1 MSGPVLVCFAVR
13 QEAGFFLKLVRG
25 RNDVHVL
32 ITGMGARNAERE
44 VRGAL
49 DRVSPRTVFS
59 SGFAGALNPDLRVGD
74 VLFNVATTRSC
85 LLPRLNSLGA
95 KPATFLC
102 ERRVA
107 STVQE
112 KLALRARS
120 GCDVVEMESKIISEV
135 CASHGIECVTLR
147 AVSDSAHEDLPLDF
161 NALMTSE
168 QRLSPVRLA
177 FAIAGAPQKIP
188 ALVRLG
194 KNSALA
200 AEQLARVLSALV

>member
-1 MSGPVLVCFAVR
+1 MSAPVLVCFAVR
-13 QEAGFFLKLVRG
+13 EEAGPFQKLVRG

-44 VRGAL
+44 VRVVLGR
-49 DRVSPRTVFS
+49 DSPRTVFS
-59 SGFAGALNPDLRVGD
+59 SGFAGALNPDLRAGD
-74 VLFNVATTRSC
+74 VLFDVATTRSD
-85 LLPRLNSLGA
+85 LIARLKSLGA

-102 ERRVA
+102 EERVA
-107 STVQE
+107 ITMQE

-120 GCDVVEMESKIISEV
+120 GSDAVEMESKIISEV
-135 CASHGIECVTLR
+135 CASHGIECITLR

-161 NALMTSE
+161 NALMTPD
-168 QRLSPVRLA
+168 QRLSPARLA
-177 FAIAGAPQKIP
+177 FAIARAPQKIP
-188 ALVRLG
+188 ALVHLG